1 MGLDVLRP
9 DLTKFARA
17 NKSKKNFYTNVG
29 GEIVATA
36 GTREQISRRIQS
48 AGTLFVVPPGK
59 VLYITSA
66 YISSTVNS
74 ITNGVL
80 TIGIDNAVFLAT
92 VIIVD
97 ATIPVSQESLALS
110 FPTPLKVETGS
121 LVRTTATNL
130 QAIQAGFTG
139 FLEDNSALFA

>member
-1 MGLDVLRP
+1 MGLGVRNV
-9 DLTKFARA
+9 DLTKFQRA
-17 NKSKKNFYTNVG
+17 NKSKKNFYTNVN
-29 GEIVATA
+29 GEIVPTA

-48 AGTLFVVPPGK
+48 AGTLFTVPAGK

-66 YISSTVNS
+66 YISSTVNA

-97 ATIPVSQESLALS
+97 ATIPVAQESLALA
-110 FPTPLKVETGS
+110 FQTPLRVNAGS

-139 FLEDNSALFA
+139 FLEDNSALF